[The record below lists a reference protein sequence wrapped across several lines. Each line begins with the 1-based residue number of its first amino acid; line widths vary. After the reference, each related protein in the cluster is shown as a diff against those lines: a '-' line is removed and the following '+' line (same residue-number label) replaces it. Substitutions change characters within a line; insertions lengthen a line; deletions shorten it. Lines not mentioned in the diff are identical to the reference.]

1 MLEGDK
7 KKQFIESPGAAAAAN
22 EALAGVGGFIKSGIE
37 KPANFKNPRYMAA
50 SLTGSGL
57 LSKYI
62 NGLTP
67 ARREQQMSAREQLN
81 TIMLEGDKKKQ
92 FIESPGAA
100 AAANEALAGVGG
112 FIKSGI
118 EKPANFKNPRYM
130 AASLTGGTLA
140 GLGGYG
146 IAKTLRRDPNERAQ
160 MVKRIGDGHQN
171 SLSAREELD
180 MIRFGYGYKDSS
192 DPKMDAAKGA
202 ATAAA
207 LGTSAYFS
215 GRHLKEYGNSKFD
228 RRLGK
233 IGVVTGLLGTGA
245 ALGSMGNDIRRI
257 REERKTNLSAREEL
271 DVIRFGIRPFF
282 KAKYPGG
289 PIKKYTGADAE
300 FMARMQK
307 KDMFPEM
314 LRENAMKRKMAG
326 DDFDARMQI
335 LKDKRSMK

>member
-1 MLEGDK
+1 
-7 KKQFIESPGAAAAAN
+7 
-22 EALAGVGGFIKSGIE
+22 
-37 KPANFKNPRYMAA
+37 
-50 SLTGSGL
+50 
-57 LSKYI
+57 
-62 NGLTP
+62 
-67 ARREQQMSAREQLN
+67 
-81 TIMLEGDKKKQ
+81 
-92 FIESPGAA
+92 
-100 AAANEALAGVGG
+100 
-112 FIKSGI
+112 
-118 EKPANFKNPRYM
+118 
-130 AASLTGGTLA
+130 
-140 GLGGYG
+140 
-146 IAKTLRRDPNERAQ
+146 
-160 MVKRIGDGHQN
+160 
-171 SLSAREELD
+171 